1 MTNTARHSILKR
13 VDTDVTAHLG
23 LAATDLAV
31 TRSTTGVKRYTTYTY
46 PTDTTD
52 GDIKEGVLLEL
63 GSRGGAQPASQYPY
77 RSLVAE
83 HALTFG
89 EDENTWEEFTPFNV
103 WVLAPERTLLEKI
116 AAVHDA
122 ATRIDTESLL
132 KHGRHFYD
140 IYQLLNNDRVHDAPQ
155 RLGPDGIVALVE
167 DINTHSEAAGFSWSP
182 RPEAGYADSP
192 AFDLKHSAAETIATG
207 YRSAQNLIHG
217 APVALDEIS
226 AAVNA
231 NRLIL

>member
-23 LAATDLAV
+23 LAATDVAV

-63 GSRGGAQPASQYPY
+63 GSRGGAQPARQYPY